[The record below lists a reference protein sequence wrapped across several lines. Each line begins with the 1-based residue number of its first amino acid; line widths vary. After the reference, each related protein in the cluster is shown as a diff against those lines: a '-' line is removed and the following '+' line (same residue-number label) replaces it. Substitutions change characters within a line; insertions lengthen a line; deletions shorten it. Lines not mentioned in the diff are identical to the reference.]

1 MAEIEHFCDPA
12 DKNHPK
18 FESIKETE
26 MLLFSAANQ
35 MDGKP
40 AELHT
45 IGQAVN
51 KVQQKFT
58 LFEHYLT
65 DKNLGYI
72 AHNCVNAKY
81 NFHMQCVHVC
91 VRMLTGND
99 VSSFVII

>member
-18 FESIKETE
+18 FESVEDTE

-40 AELHT
+40 AELHSA
-45 IGQAVN
+45 GHAVD
-51 KVQQKFT
+51 KVKQKCT
-58 LFEHYLT
+58 VFEHYLT
-65 DKNLGYI
+65 NKNLAYS

-81 NFHMQCVHVC
+81 NLHMHCVHVWASLC
-91 VRMLTGND
+91 SRADGK
-99 VSSFVII
+99 